1 MAVLFNYPVLTL
13 SLIAKVLGSVIL
25 VILVRF
31 AIKLYQVRRNVR
43 NIASKYG
50 IVSEVP
56 HSLTCSMTGI
66 FINTS

>member
-1 MAVLFNYPVLTL
+1 MAVLFNYPALTL
-13 SLIAKVLGSVIL
+13 SLFGKVLGSVIL

-43 NIASKYG
+43 DIASKYG
-50 IVSEVP
+50 IVSEGP
-56 HSLTCSMTGI
+56 RLTCSMAES